1 LNVSPLEY
9 LRKEKDQFDPSNIFS
24 FTATPNSTII
34 IEISDKKQ
42 FTINVS
48 ESNNYCRSWA
58 KALQIAQGDPLSIR
72 GAIQQRRDTVA
83 SEVSKVRKIL
93 DLAKLDTYEM
103 YKMYLLLKRH
113 ENVSVILQ
121 LLRVLDGQDDN
132 TNEVLD
138 ILFSL
143 LKPQA

>member
-1 LNVSPLEY
+1 
-9 LRKEKDQFDPSNIFS
+9 
-24 FTATPNSTII
+24 
-34 IEISDKKQ
+34 
-42 FTINVS
+42 
-48 ESNNYCRSWA
+48 
-58 KALQIAQGDPLSIR
+58 
-72 GAIQQRRDTVA
+72 
-83 SEVSKVRKIL
+83 
-93 DLAKLDTYEM
+93 
-103 YKMYLLLKRH
+103 MYLLLKRH